1 MTKGEG
7 LVALLYALKGI
18 IEAGAVWVITSF
30 GILSF
35 FFLIVTY
42 IGQKFGVSVPNW
54 FGLGSEGGISGKV
67 KPIDNKK
74 IIGAIFLLF
83 VLFSVYS
90 LIALTASVFGV
101 NSSPTGGLLVR

>member
-7 LVALLYALKGI
+7 LVALLYAVKGI
-18 IEAGAVWVITSF
+18 IEAGAVWVITSV
-30 GILSF
+30 GVLSF
-35 FFLIVTY
+35 FALIVKF
-42 IGQKFGVSVPNW
+42 IGQKFGWFKSSSYLSDGKSVDSKTI
-54 FGLGSEGGISGKV
+54 FYV
-67 KPIDNKK
+67 
-74 IIGAIFLLF
+74 IFLLF